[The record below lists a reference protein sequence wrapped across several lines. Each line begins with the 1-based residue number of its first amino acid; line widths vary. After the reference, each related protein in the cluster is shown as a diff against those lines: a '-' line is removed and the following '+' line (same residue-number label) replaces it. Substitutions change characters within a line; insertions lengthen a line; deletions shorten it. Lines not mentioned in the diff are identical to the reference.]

1 MKIFVFDTETTG
13 LPDDRYAPVIATH
26 KWPYIVQLSYLLYD
40 IEKDSVI
47 KSIDKIIKLPKDIK
61 ITKESTNIHKITD
74 EISSTRGV
82 FLKDELLEFNN
93 TLLEADLII
102 GHNIE
107 FDKNM
112 IMVECYRHKIINNF
126 TAAGQKNNEF
136 CTMKNSIN
144 LCKIIKY
151 NSRGEPYYKYP
162 KLMELHKH
170 LFGTIPDGLHNSMI
184 DILVCLRCY
193 GMMKL
198 EIDLFKCEGIIRIL
212 ENNSFY

>member
-1 MKIFVFDTETTG
+1 MKIFIFDTETTG
-13 LPDDRYAPVIATH
+13 LPADRYAPVIATH

-40 IEKDSVI
+40 IENDLVI
-47 KSIDKIIKLPKDIK
+47 KSVDKIIKLPTDIK
-61 ITKESTNIHKITD
+61 ITKESENIHKITD
-74 EISSTRGV
+74 ERSRTRGV
-82 FLKDELLEFNN
+82 FIKDELIEFNN

-126 TAAGQKNNEF
+126 TAGGQKNNEF

-144 LCKIIKY
+144 LCKIIKH

-162 KLMELHKH
+162 KLIELHKY

-184 DILVCLRCY
+184 DVLVCLRCY

-198 EIDLFKCEGIIRIL
+198 GRDLFQQGSIIKIL
-212 ENNSFY
+212 QNNSFY